1 MSVVMPAAVLQYT
14 AVKVISL
21 SIETDK
27 YARSTSGPGQ
37 LYRNC
42 AHHFLEHIYLYVSN
56 VWWFLLILG
65 TSRHW
70 PHQLACLQW
79 SFTTPHYHPR
89 YPPSRSPHPTQA
101 TPSLCPL
108 LLLLITEMTINLCYD
123 AQKYVENHDNA
134 SEISKPCR
142 AEVGNYFAWRVKLD
156 FRSWWIGW
164 PGGAWK

>member
-1 MSVVMPAAVLQYT
+1 MIFNFMFITSHKGAWKVWEASCFKLFVQIHNERSDAGSSSAAHSSQGHSIKHWNWQIRTQYLRSRP
-14 AVKVISL
+14 VI
-21 SIETDK
+21 
-27 YARSTSGPGQ
+27 Q
-37 LYRNC
+37 LRRNC

-108 LLLLITEMTINLCYD
+108 LLLLLITEMTINLCYD

-134 SEISKPCR
+134 S
-142 AEVGNYFAWRVKLD
+142 
-156 FRSWWIGW
+156 
-164 PGGAWK
+164 